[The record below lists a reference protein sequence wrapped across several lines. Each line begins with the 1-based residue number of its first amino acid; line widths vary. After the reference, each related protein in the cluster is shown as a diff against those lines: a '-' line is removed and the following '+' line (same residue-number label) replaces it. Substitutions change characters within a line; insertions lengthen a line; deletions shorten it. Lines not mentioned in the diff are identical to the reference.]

1 MSIIIKSS
9 RIQFKNP
16 QIGGVS
22 RAVEAHYY
30 GRNVT
35 ATVDGEEKNYRFKPH
50 ELPFDAVEDDM
61 VTAIEQRE
69 QEENNDEEEAE

>member
-22 RAVEAHYY
+22 RAIKGHYF

-35 ATVDGEEKNYRFKPH
+35 ATVDGEEKNYRFKID
-50 ELPFDAVEDDM
+50 EISFNADEDDM
-61 VTAIEQRE
+61 IAAIKQRE
-69 QEENNDEEEAE
+69 AEEDSGDEDVE